1 MHTNGISFMYNI
13 AVSYIERR
21 LTMHP
26 LKEAMIKTLWHT
38 QQSEP
43 SGKIKDLPK
52 IFRSGK

>member
-1 MHTNGISFMYNI
+1 MYNI

-21 LTMHP
+21 LTMHQ
-26 LKEAMIKTLWHT
+26 LKEEMIKTLWHT

-43 SGKIKDLPK
+43 SGKIKDLSK